1 MPLPE
6 TRRLPRRAK
15 INLRYRKK
23 TVSSTQIN
31 TILYQNMK
39 RIKKIAAELFLI
51 ALGLIFLFS
60 CASVDQQ
67 TQKGVKEPPKKTPA
81 VSGEK
86 QPQPQPP
93 ATPKEVKEPLKKAPV
108 KSGDTQ
114 PPPKATPKPP
124 VTKTP
129 AIPGETTSQ
138 QTYYDMGMRY
148 YSQEKYAEA
157 KKAWER
163 VIKLGRRTPL
173 ADKARENIKKTDQIL
188 KTLKEMSGQ

>member
-1 MPLPE
+1 
-6 TRRLPRRAK
+6 
-15 INLRYRKK
+15 
-23 TVSSTQIN
+23 
-31 TILYQNMK
+31 MK
-39 RIKKIAAELFLI
+39 RIKKTAAELFLI

-67 TQKGVKEPPKKTPA
+67 TQK
-81 VSGEK
+81 
-86 QPQPQPP
+86 
-93 ATPKEVKEPLKKAPV
+93 EVQESPRKAPV

-114 PPPKATPKPP
+114 PPPKPTTKQP
-124 VTKTP
+124 VMKTP

-138 QTYYDMGMRY
+138 QKHYDMGMRY

-188 KTLKEMSGQ
+188 KTLKEMSGR